1 LAPAGPRLVELGC
14 GAGNHSRWF
23 AERGFD
29 VTGID
34 VSPTAI
40 EWAAARGIP
49 RARFLVGDLV
59 AGIPGA
65 YDAAIDGHLLHCI
78 IGGDRARVLAN
89 VHRALAPG
97 GVLFVATMCGPITNP
112 KLRACFDPVTRCQ
125 VVDGVAYRF
134 IGDADEILDEIRAA
148 GFALEASTM
157 RRRIDDD
164 DQDHIWAIARA
175 LHSRAADL
183 DEVEKDMGPDDPDRG

>member
-1 LAPAGPRLVELGC
+1 MHRTDYAAHDARYRQLRASGADGWDPADTDEARNAELGWAFAHLAPAGPRLVELGC

-65 YDAAIDGHLLHCI
+65 VS
-78 IGGDRARVLAN
+78 RRRWRVS
-89 VHRALAPG
+89 
-97 GVLFVATMCGPITNP
+97 
-112 KLRACFDPVTRCQ
+112 D
-125 VVDGVAYRF
+125 
-134 IGDADEILDEIRAA
+134 
-148 GFALEASTM
+148 M
-157 RRRIDDD
+157 RRN
-164 DQDHIWAIARA
+164 
-175 LHSRAADL
+175 
-183 DEVEKDMGPDDPDRG
+183 